1 MSTLRKV
8 IANTRN
14 IGAAAVV
21 ASQLNIGFDK
31 DDNEAKEIIQQKHI
45 SRSSLMSWLQLP
57 LHPNYASNFPSS
69 NINMCSCEE
78 AKNDEDHHRRRFNFK
93 RSRTMRIMSS
103 KATQNRTLSSL
114 YDVDWK
120 QEPIGEGA
128 FGHVLLGT
136 HKSSGERVAIKRI
149 PKKLASHEDFQREME
164 ALLRIQKWGGHPHIC
179 ALREHFDEGGYY
191 YLILDLIE
199 GGEMFDHLVNHGAYS
214 EADAAR
220 LVREVAS
227 ALDFLHGIGVVH
239 NDIKPENLMLSSD
252 ERTHGVVQ
260 IVDFGCAE
268 VEGEDDDDDDIDL
281 DDLRRSRRNG
291 KTKAKNAG
299 LGGFTPAYSS
309 PEAFEHR
316 DHPPLPP
323 ADMWALGVIVYI
335 MLTGVHPFDVQGNAT
350 DEEIEKEV
358 RDSDAPLPL
367 GPKHPYT
374 RHLSPSARDLIMR
387 LMERNPKERLSAFE
401 MLHHP
406 WVTGEAAST
415 NVIVGS
421 DKRLNKFKKFKTKLQ
436 TQFFADAVGW
446 ADEAIGGETRGRI
459 SLIER
464 SFKEFDDGEFFMK
477 KLIPLN
483 RGVLASEV
491 LVNHDDDDDSDD
503 DSDEGAKL
511 GFTEYSNLLAEN
523 MKQKYFPRGHIVYRQ
538 GTEGNHM
545 YFINSGT
552 VQVITEDGVTND
564 RHQGD
569 FFGEGAMLHPL
580 KIRSC
585 TIKCKTPVH
594 VIEINRAYFEKYLA
608 ASEGLVLSLREK
620 DKIRRRNRAK
630 ALLKLQSG
638 MKSETFKRGE
648 ALFKEGDPGDSLFI
662 VEKGVV
668 DISTKGHQVIK
679 ATEGNFCGEHS
690 LLTGRNRN
698 TTATCISDEC
708 VALRMFGRDFRQL
721 MDAAPHVKDTL
732 TDMMNRRD
740 FKKAVV
746 SRLGHEFPYDDP
758 RKAFNA
764 VDINKRGFLQK
775 KDIAHIM
782 RSMDKD
788 YTDREVDAM
797 MNTLDLSNDGKVL
810 YDEFVKVFIG
820 DIRATQSM

>member
-1 MSTLRKV
+1 MSALRKLL
-8 IANTRN
+8 AENSRS
-14 IGAAAVV
+14 IGIVALAAAQFN
-21 ASQLNIGFDK
+21 SRLG
-31 DDNEAKEIIQQKHI
+31 DDDDAKGICHQNQSDVSTRLK
-45 SRSSLMSWLQLP
+45 LP
-57 LHPNYASNFPSS
+57 LQSSYASNIAST
-69 NINMCSCEE
+69 NLKMCQCEE
-78 AKNDEDHHRRRFNFK
+78 QSNDENHQRRHLNIQ

-114 YDVDWK
+114 YDIDWN
-120 QEPIGEGA
+120 QQPIGEGA

-149 PKKLASHEDFQREME
+149 PKKLASSEDFQREME

-191 YLILDLIE
+191 YLILDLVE

-239 NDIKPENLMLSSD
+239 NDIKPENLLLSN
-252 ERTHGVVQ
+252 ETRNGVVQ

-281 DDLRRSRRNG
+281 DDLSSFRR
-291 KTKAKNAG
+291 KAKAKNAG

-316 DHPPLPP
+316 DTPPLPP
-323 ADMWALGVIVYI
+323 ADLWALGVIVYI
-335 MLTGVHPFDVQGNAT
+335 MLTGVHPFDIHGSAT

-358 RDSDAPLPL
+358 RDLNAPLPL

-374 RHLSPSARDLIMR
+374 RHLSPSARDLIMQ
-387 LMERNPKERLSAFE
+387 LMERDPKERLSAFE

-406 WVTGEAAST
+406 WVTGDAAST

-421 DKRLNKFKKFKTKLQ
+421 DKRLNKFKRFKTKLQ

-446 ADEAIGGETRGRI
+446 ADEAIGGETRRRT

-464 SFKEFDDGEFFMK
+464 SFKAFDDGEFFMK

-491 LVNHDDDDDSDD
+491 LVGHDDDDDSD
-503 DSDEGAKL
+503 SGNDEDAKL
-511 GFTEYSNLLAEN
+511 GFTEYNNLLAEN

-552 VQVITEDGVTND
+552 VQVITEDGVKNN

-569 FFGEGAMLHPL
+569 FFGEGALLHP
-580 KIRSC
+580 KRIRSC
-585 TIKCKTPVH
+585 TIKCITPVH
-594 VIEINRAYFEKYLA
+594 VIEINRDYFEKYLA
-608 ASEGLVLSLREK
+608 SSSGLVLSLREK

-630 ALLKLQSG
+630 ALLKLQNG
-638 MKSETFKRGE
+638 MKSETFKRGDT
-648 ALFKEGDPGDSLFI
+648 LYKEGDPGDSLFI
-662 VEKGVV
+662 VEHGVV
-668 DISTKGHQVIK
+668 DVSTNGHQVIK

-690 LLTGRNRN
+690 LLTGRKRN

-708 VALRMFGRDFRQL
+708 VALRMLGHDFRQL
-721 MDAAPHVKDTL
+721 MDAAPHVKESL

-746 SRLGHEFPYDDP
+746 SRLGHQFPYDDP

-764 VDINKRGFLQK
+764 VDINKRGVLHK

-782 RSMDKD
+782 RSKDKD
-788 YTDREVDAM
+788 YTDEEVEAM
-797 MNTLDLSNDGKVL
+797 MRTLDLSGDGKVH